1 MLTKRAT
8 KQGQGGPLT
17 DFCKFQHLHHVH
29 VYSTANNVEAEDVL
43 EERMKFHLPTDYEIE
58 LVFKI
63 EAVSIGSL
71 PFFLLDLHWSNHIQS
86 DWSAANATKNEVLIG
101 VCTPLVAMKWLMFRT
116 SQFFHVATEV
126 IGMMG
131 LFRCSRMAQESAT
144 SKVKTLLKWR
154 NGSRNDE
161 EYTARTTAFRD
172 MISLLGIEDTSDL
185 ISNLFVEGIDIPVEW
200 RRWLAEAPK
209 TAKKQPID
217 DKRQER
223 PESKFVV
230 GRSSFSPFNLVVLHL
245 FSLSPFSAT
254 A

>member
-1 MLTKRAT
+1 
-8 KQGQGGPLT
+8 
-17 DFCKFQHLHHVH
+17 
-29 VYSTANNVEAEDVL
+29 
-43 EERMKFHLPTDYEIE
+43 MKFHLPTDYEIE

-223 PESKFVV
+223 PEITTLA
-230 GRSSFSPFNLVVLHL
+230 SSPNVFSIGSYCPGTRLKKRNSIFKHPLYPRHYI
-245 FSLSPFSAT
+245 SAKVFPN
-254 A
+254 ADNCEANFIAISFLNIRRPQKYFDRL